1 MSNPFLGELRIMS
14 FNFAPKGWALCNGQL
29 LPINQNQ
36 PLFSLFG
43 TMYGGNG
50 QTTFAL
56 PNLQGRVPLGVGG
69 GSFTV
74 QGQVS
79 GEINHTLT
87 TSEMPAHVHQLSAKD
102 ADADVAAAATPPS
115 PSVALARA
123 YAVQSGGAHTP
134 ISLYSTGPADGAQ
147 TFSPAAI
154 SNAGGSQ
161 PHPNQQPFLTLNICV
176 ALQGIFPSR
185 N

>member
-43 TMYGGNG
+43 TNYGGDGRVN
-50 QTTFAL
+50 FAL
-56 PNLQGRVPLGVGG
+56 PNLQGRVPVGVGG

-79 GEINHTLT
+79 GEANHTLNI
-87 TSEMPAHVHQLSAKD
+87 SEMPQHNHTLMAKNAKPDLSGGNLPGSGNKVTAQGLSTSSG
-102 ADADVAAAATPPS
+102 TPPVNIYGTGS
-115 PSVALARA
+115 PS
-123 YAVQSGGAHTP
+123 T
-134 ISLYSTGPADGAQ
+134 TMGP
-147 TFSPAAI
+147 TSMTT
-154 SNAGGSQ
+154 AGGSQ
-161 PHPNQQPFLTLNICV
+161 AHENRQPFLTLNMCV